1 MDGINGVGA
10 KNVLG
15 PIPGIDRKT
24 DVAFKDFLK
33 DAFVSANSAQI
44 NADNTVRANLE
55 GKGGI
60 HETMLSMQE
69 ADISMRVLL
78 QVRNK
83 VLEAYREIMRMP
95 F

>member
-1 MDGINGVGA
+1 MDGINGVGSKSA
-10 KNVLG
+10 LG
-15 PIPGIDRKT
+15 PIPGIDKKANVT
-24 DVAFKDFLK
+24 FKEFLK
-33 DAFVSANSAQI
+33 DAFVSVNTAQT
-44 NADNTVRANLE
+44 NADKAVVENLE

-60 HETMLSMQE
+60 HETMLAMQE

-83 VLEAYREIMRMP
+83 VIEAYREIMRMP